1 MTQLAKKE
9 CMLFKCMF
17 LCMEKSRFGLLDD
30 QELRFLDS
38 LVVHNSLSSKTWLGL
53 MLGMK
58 VTENQCSCKDVVSNG
73 YLETSFCF
81 LNIFLLKGLIIQALF
96 WIYFSQMNHFHS
108 RFRAYVPRSLGMF
121 AAQRLNLAFYGLK
134 SSRYLSYFSRF
145 SSAICSY

>member
-1 MTQLAKKE
+1 
-9 CMLFKCMF
+9 
-17 LCMEKSRFGLLDD
+17 MEKSRFGLLDD

-81 LNIFLLKGLIIQALF
+81 LNIFLLKGQIIQAHKLF
-96 WIYFSQMNHFHS
+96 
-108 RFRAYVPRSLGMF
+108 PSL
-121 AAQRLNLAFYGLK
+121 ACQWLNLSKLRVTQNLRLASRSEGL
-134 SSRYLSYFSRF
+134 
-145 SSAICSY
+145 